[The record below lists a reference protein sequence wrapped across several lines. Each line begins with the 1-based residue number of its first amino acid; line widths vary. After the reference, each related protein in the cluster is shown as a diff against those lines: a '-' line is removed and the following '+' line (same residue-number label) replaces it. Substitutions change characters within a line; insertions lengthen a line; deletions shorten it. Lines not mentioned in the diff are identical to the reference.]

1 MNYNQVQLNKVDNG
15 FIVSTT
21 KIDVLTQKPDQK
33 VAIFATFDEV
43 VTYLNK

>member
-1 MNYNQVQLNKVDNG
+1 MNYNQVQLNKVNNG

-21 KIDVLTQKPDQK
+21 KIDILTNKPEQE

-43 VTYLNK
+43 VTYLKG

>member
-1 MNYNQVQLNKVDNG
+1 MNYNQVQINKVNNG

-21 KIDVLTQKPDQK
+21 KIDILTNKPEQE